1 MIILIIFLCAL
12 QIADALYYNASLTL
26 ATLQR
31 LGVATE
37 VFNLWFQMLQQVKR
51 SGVRANFKRYICH
64 LMPLIFALKKRNPS
78 AIIVTHE
85 WTFQICR
92 EHDKKVCCLGLTSLI
107 GLPAEQLPVEAL
119 QRVIKATLELLIA
132 YRDQVEGPATS
143 S

>member
-1 MIILIIFLCAL
+1 MRISRGIYVISC
-12 QIADALYYNASLTL
+12 Q
-26 ATLQR
+26 
-31 LGVATE
+31 
-37 VFNLWFQMLQQVKR
+37 
-51 SGVRANFKRYICH
+51 
-64 LMPLIFALKKRNPS
+64 LIFALKKKNPS
-78 AIIVTHE
+78 AIIVSNE
-85 WTFQICR
+85 WTFRICR